1 MVKLVKVKT
10 KKGEGV
16 ELAKIFGVSPT
27 WVSKALSG
35 KINSD
40 TAQKIRVAAVNRG
53 NDGIYKEQ

>member
-1 MVKLVKVKT
+1 MTKLVKVKT

-16 ELAKIFGVSPT
+16 ALAKMFGVSQT

-35 KINSD
+35 KINGD

-53 NDGIYKEQ
+53 NDGIYK